1 MLVTGS
7 LVIKLSMTT
16 INNYS
21 LSSLITTLPNVQL
34 KLLSWELPIQ
44 NVSTVLMT
52 NQSSILN
59 KKIVLL
65 VPQELNSIPKLTNVN
80 QQLQRN
86 HPNVLLIMFGMK
98 PNKNVSV
105 QMLSQLISD
114 VNVLPV
120 WIHLSGMPMS
130 KPVNWDVDKLK
141 FGMKIPKH
149 VNVQTMLLT
158 MLMENVLL
166 AMDHSNGGLS

>member
-21 LSSLITTLPNVQL
+21 LSSLIITLPNVQL

-65 VPQELNSIPKLTNVN
+65 VPQELNSIPKLTNAN

-98 PNKNVSV
+98 LNKNVSV

-114 VNVLPV
+114 ANVSPV
-120 WIHLSGMPMS
+120 WSHLSGMPKN

-149 VNVQTMLLT
+149 VNVQAMLLT
-158 MLMENVLL
+158 MLMGNVLL
-166 AMDHSNGGLS
+166 AMDHSNGELN